1 MYSRIILIILQ
12 QHLIDN
18 YLPYIPASL
27 QSPLLDALSTQRLRS
42 MPNSYLPPSIQGLP
56 SNLQGAILV
65 GDAYNM
71 RHPLTGGGM
80 TVAFN
85 DAVLLTEYL
94 KPGGKLRRKPWE
106 EGLAPGREGLEDWD
120 KIAERLR
127 EWFWERKQLSGVVN
141 VLSMALYSLFGGSD
155 STSPL
160 CVLYSLKLTDCLRSR
175 SCDPKRRVFQVL

>member
-1 MYSRIILIILQ
+1 
-12 QHLIDN
+12 
-18 YLPYIPASL
+18 
-27 QSPLLDALSTQRLRS
+27 

-106 EGLAPGREGLEDWD
+106 EGLAPGRGGLEDWD
-120 KIAERLR
+120 QVSERLR
-127 EWFWERKQLSGVVN
+127 EWFWERKNLSGVVN

-155 STSPL
+155 STL
-160 CVLYSLKLTDCLRSR
+160 HLYVFYSLKTNFLSKNRTLPS
-175 SCDPKRRVFQVL
+175 